1 MAKDRIIIK
10 NFGPIQEVDIELPS
24 VVVFIGQQAAGK
36 STLAKLIHFFR
47 FVTDDAPSSHD
58 LPEIFRKFFFGDAWL
73 RQSPNAEIEY
83 IFGDGVKFSYKNNE
97 LQHSEIKR
105 KQRRSVLIPAGRA
118 VYSLVSNAMFSLSLE
133 SVSID
138 PSILLFGRTIETMKS
153 ADLFEKDPYLST
165 LSNGI
170 LNGKFRFSGNE
181 NRIYFSEDRYITM
194 NSASSGQQEVFPVLL
209 LLANALLTEKN
220 HCITI
225 EEPEA
230 HLYPYAQH
238 SLVEFITRVY
248 NSRQASNTFVI
259 TTHSPYILTSF
270 NNLLFAH
277 QVAGISEKSGKA
289 VEAVVPEASRVSPE
303 DFAAYYMEGGKL
315 RSVFEEGLISD
326 NEIDDASE
334 DIAEVFDQ
342 LIDIY
347 KVFRHGQKT

>member
-1 MAKDRIIIK
+1 MMRY
-10 NFGPIQEVDIELPS
+10 PM
-24 VVVFIGQQAAGK
+24 
-36 STLAKLIHFFR
+36 
-47 FVTDDAPSSHD
+47 
-58 LPEIFRKFFFGDAWL
+58 IFRKFFFGDVWL
-73 RQSPNAEIEY
+73 RQSPDAEIEY
-83 IFGDGVKFSYKNNE
+83 IFADGMKFFYKNNE
-97 LQHSEIKR
+97 LRHTEMKR
-105 KQRRSVLIPAGRA
+105 KPRRSVFIPAGRA

-153 ADLFEKDPYLST
+153 DDPFEKDPYLST
-165 LSNGI
+165 LSNSI
-170 LNGKFRFSGNE
+170 LKGKFRFAGNE
-181 NRIYFSEDRYITM
+181 NRIYFSGDRYVTM
-194 NSASSGQQEVFPVLL
+194 DNASSGQQEVFPVLL
-209 LLANALLTEKN
+209 LLANAFVSEKN

-230 HLYPYAQH
+230 HLYPYAQQR
-238 SLVEFITRVY
+238 LVEFIARVY
-248 NSRQASNTFVI
+248 NSPDASNTFII

-270 NNLLFAH
+270 NNLLFAR

-289 VEAVVPEASRVSPE
+289 VVVPEASRMNPE
-303 DFAAYYMEGGKL
+303 DFAAYYVEDGKV

-334 DIAEVFDQ
+334 DIAEVFDR